1 MKKKEN
7 KLMIFIVCI
16 LLSIF
21 GIYKTYFGDRK
32 AEAEWNTAAVEKTR
46 EKEDLV
52 TEQGENEMVT
62 LPKSNN
68 KSENAIYT
76 EALPV
81 EVYFSNADVID
92 EGNLPLEAHK
102 ILAVSTQKYL
112 NRLGYDDVTEL
123 YVDETSY
130 VEEEEK
136 IYFNC
141 FMDGHKE
148 QLRIVYNKEYSELE
162 FAILEE

>member
-7 KLMIFIVCI
+7 KLMKFIVCI

-32 AEAEWNTAAVEKTR
+32 AEAEWNTADVEKTR

-68 KSENAIYT
+68 KSENEIYT

>member
-7 KLMIFIVCI
+7 KLMIFIVCV

-32 AEAEWNTAAVEKTR
+32 AVAERNTDTWEKTMK
-46 EKEDLV
+46 KEDLV
-52 TEQGENEMVT
+52 TEQGEKEMIT

-68 KSENAIYT
+68 KSENETYT

-92 EGNLPLEAHK
+92 AGNLPLEVHK
-102 ILAVSTQKYL
+102 ILAISTQKYL
-112 NRLGYDDVTEL
+112 NRLGFDDVTEL

-130 VEEEEK
+130 VEEEDK

-162 FAILEE
+162 FAILEQ

>member
-32 AEAEWNTAAVEKTR
+32 AEAEWNTAAVEKTM

-68 KSENAIYT
+68 KSENEIYT

-102 ILAVSTQKYL
+102 ILAVSAQKYL
-112 NRLGYDDVTEL
+112 NRLGFDDVTEL

-130 VEEEEK
+130 VEEEDK

-148 QLRIVYNKEYSELE
+148 QLRIVYDKEYSELE